1 MPHGTALKPIPLHRE
16 VYDAE
21 VAAPPESQ
29 VFDATVAMPAPNPF
43 GMVGRVAEWLL
54 GAAMLTLALSLLTA
68 VPLGQVLVLG
78 YMLEAGGRV
87 ARTRRVRDGFIGVRP
102 AARLGGVAV
111 AAFVLWLPL
120 YAVSVVAESA
130 RIIDPA
136 GTTATVWEGVL
147 TALMAAYVLH
157 VAAALAP
164 GGRLRHF
171 LNPLAVPLL
180 ALRILKGGL
189 YADCRDRLWEAAKEL
204 RLPYYFGIGFRGFL
218 GAFLWLAIP
227 LALLGQGHRAPAVG
241 LLGAALLGVVVI
253 YLPAL
258 QARFARENRLRAY
271 FEVLAV
277 RRDYRRAP
285 LAFAL
290 ALWVQ
295 LFAAIPLYLLKIEA
309 IPRELIF
316 LEGFVF
322 LAFMFP
328 ARLVA
333 GWAYGRAARRE
344 APRHFVW
351 RWLGRLV
358 VPPVVF
364 AYVVVVFGSQH
375 LGWHGIS
382 SLYEQHAFLL
392 PVPFT
397 NVDGK

>member
-1 MPHGTALKPIPLHRE
+1 MPPALKPIPLHRE
-16 VYDAE
+16 VYDAT
-21 VAAPPESQ
+21 VVSPPEPE
-29 VFDATVAMPAPNPF
+29 VYEATVAQNPPNPF
-43 GMVGRVAEWLL
+43 GLVGRGAEWVF
-54 GAAMLTLALSLLTA
+54 GAATLTLALSLLTA
-68 VPLGQVLVLG
+68 VPFGQFLVLG
-78 YMLEAGGRV
+78 YMLEACGRV
-87 ARTRRVRDGFIGVRP
+87 ARTRHIRDGFIGVRS
-102 AARLGGVAV
+102 AARLGGIAV

-120 YAVSVVAESA
+120 YAVSIVAESA

-136 GTTATVWEGVL
+136 GATAKTWEAALTVM
-147 TALMAAYVLH
+147 MAVYVLH
-157 VAAALAP
+157 VTAALVA
-164 GGRLRHF
+164 GGRVRHF
-171 LNPLAVPLL
+171 LNPFAVPLL
-180 ALRILKGGL
+180 ALRLFRGGL
-189 YADCRDRLWEAAKEL
+189 YAKCRDRLWDASKEL
-204 RLPYYFGIGFRGFL
+204 RLPYYFGLGFRGYL
-218 GAFLWLAIP
+218 GAFLWLVVP
-227 LALLGQGHRAPAVG
+227 LALLGQGHRVPALG

-277 RRDYRRAP
+277 RREYRRAP
-285 LAFAL
+285 LAFTL

-295 LFAAIPLYLLKIEA
+295 LLAAIPLYVLKIEA

-333 GWAYGRAARRE
+333 GWAYGRAAKRE
-344 APRHFVW
+344 KPRHFVW

-397 NVDGK
+397 NLDGK